1 MRKNKWHFGYLLRR
15 TPPKNYFVIFKRRV
29 AAFIGTIVSA
39 IHCVAI
45 GALGLTRGEN
55 IQ

>member
-15 TPPKNYFVIFKRRV
+15 TPPKNYFVIFKRR
-29 AAFIGTIVSA
+29 ADFICTIVSA

-45 GALGLTRGEN
+45 GELGLTREEN